1 MNSLIRGGVPRLGGY
16 SAMAVDLYREG
27 KTGQTGK
34 VLDKTQERG
43 YKDHHLGLMK
53 RRSPHCEEKVVGAV
67 KPLMQCKGVTWL
79 EEMVSQDISYLNF
92 LCGTPGCPV

>member
-1 MNSLIRGGVPRLGGY
+1 
-16 SAMAVDLYREG
+16 MAVDLYREG

-67 KPLMQCKGVTWL
+67 KPLIDAGNSAIAVG
-79 EEMVSQDISYLNF
+79 YLKKMAEQKNSLSEGRAF
-92 LCGTPGCPV
+92 PWNSLS